1 MLILVEDDGFVNLHL
16 IPEGMEVNPED
27 YIDSYI
33 RGAGIQARTEQPSFA
48 IFQWIDGNKIPS
60 GYINGVD
67 DPLLAAIYFWRNKLC
82 LLLPFISYLFL
93 VRNVSHWL

>member
-48 IFQWIDGNKIPS
+48 IFQ
-60 GYINGVD
+60 
-67 DPLLAAIYFWRNKLC
+67 
-82 LLLPFISYLFL
+82 
-93 VRNVSHWL
+93 